1 MSKIS
6 NLINTTCPQ
15 GVPFSPLGEV
25 CDIKTG
31 ANINKNYI
39 NANSGI
45 YPVINSGKTPLGFV
59 NIYNTENNPLG
70 ITTRGNVGFI
80 TWQQG
85 KYYRGNLNYSCSI
98 YNKNIIIDR
107 YLFHLLNYFQPQIHS
122 LSEYGS
128 IPALNKNKLST
139 LKIPIPPLE
148 VQLEI
153 VNILDAF
160 TKLEAELEAELEA
173 RLKQYNYYLNH
184 LLTFSPTTTP
194 FSPLGEVAVIKHG
207 KDYKHLNKGLIPVYG
222 SGGVIHYVEKYIYD
236 KPTVLIPRKGTIT
249 NLFYLDEPFWNV
261 DTIYYTKINNNKI
274 IPKFLY
280 YFLKNINLSNF
291 NTGSGRPSLT
301 MEILNI
307 IPIPI
312 PPLAK
317 QQEIVNI
324 LDKFNTLTT
333 DISIGL
339 PAEIAKRKQQY
350 THYRNKL
357 LTFKELPHN

>member
-6 NLINTTCPQ
+6 NLINTHCPQ

-31 ANINKNYI
+31 KLNANASVANGKYKFFTCGSKVLNINTYAFDTEALLISGNGNIGNIHYYSGKFNAYQRTYVLTTFNKVYI
-39 NANSGI
+39 KFVKHYLSAFLKQHIINKEKVSCI
-45 YPVINSGKTPLGFV
+45 PYIVINTLS
-59 NIYNTENNPLG
+59 
-70 ITTRGNVGFI
+70 
-80 TWQQG
+80 
-85 KYYRGNLNYSCSI
+85 SI
-98 YNKNIIIDR
+98 
-107 YLFHLLNYFQPQIHS
+107 
-122 LSEYGS
+122 
-128 IPALNKNKLST
+128 
-139 LKIPIPPLE
+139 KIPIPPLE

-357 LTFKELPHN
+357 LTFKELPQ